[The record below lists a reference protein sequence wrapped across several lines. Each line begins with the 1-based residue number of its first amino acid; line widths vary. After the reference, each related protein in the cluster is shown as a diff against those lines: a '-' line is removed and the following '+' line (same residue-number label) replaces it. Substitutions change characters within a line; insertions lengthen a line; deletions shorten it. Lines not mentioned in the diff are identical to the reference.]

1 MKADNTGEAGGAG
14 AGLGGA
20 TAVLTGRRFEH
31 AVAAMNAQIEQDL
44 YALGQTGQL
53 PDVSP
58 VLPLNYRPKGVLR
71 LLLGS
76 ILLGTV
82 GVGALTFVT
91 LTWFGL
97 TSSDYS
103 PGSVL
108 VQGFIFAFVI
118 SLLTGWVPG
127 LFVYM
132 FRQTRETSKR
142 LTERVYE
149 RYAAYWQERL
159 AGQAA
164 LRDGGAQP
172 YEGATRL
179 GQHPPRPRLGGDY

>member
-1 MKADNTGEAGGAG
+1 MKADNIAAAGVGAG
-14 AGLGGA
+14 VLGA

-31 AVAAMNAQIEQDL
+31 AVAAMNHQIAQDL
-44 YALGQTGQL
+44 YTLGQTGQL
-53 PDVSP
+53 PDVAP
-58 VLPLNYRPKGVLR
+58 VLPLNYRPKGILR

-108 VQGFIFAFVI
+108 AQAFIFAFVI
-118 SLLTGWVPG
+118 GLVTGWLPG
-127 LFVYM
+127 LFVYAL
-132 FRQTRETSKR
+132 RQTRETSRR
-142 LTERVYE
+142 LTEPIYD
-149 RYAAYWQERL
+149 RYSAYWQER
-159 AGQAA
+159 AAAQAA
-164 LRDGGAQP
+164 LRDGVAQP
-172 YEGATRL
+172 YEVATRL
-179 GQHPPRPRLGGDY
+179 EAHHLDHVLEDY